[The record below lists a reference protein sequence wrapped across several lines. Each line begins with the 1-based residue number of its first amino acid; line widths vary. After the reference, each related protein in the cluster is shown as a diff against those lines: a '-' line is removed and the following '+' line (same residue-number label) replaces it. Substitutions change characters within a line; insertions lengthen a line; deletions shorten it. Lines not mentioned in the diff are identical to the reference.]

1 MIFIE
6 QTFAGGRYEYR
17 FILKIHMDIF
27 TCTLLTW
34 LFASTNL
41 IQGVRFDQQVEVKAR
56 HCSVAAKVSVNY
68 SVPDRVNEKDAM

>member
-1 MIFIE
+1 MN
-6 QTFAGGRYEYR
+6 
-17 FILKIHMDIF
+17 IF
-27 TCTLLTW
+27 TCTFLIW

-68 SVPDRVNEKDAM
+68 SVPDWVNEKGAV